1 MSPVSVST
9 RATTATVA
17 TVCGPF
23 TIVMRDDK
31 VIASGWTAVLDDLMR
46 PVPLAARPS
55 DITTG
60 RDLGS
65 VTTAVRRYFAGDLL
79 AIDDVE
85 VDQHSGPFVEEAWA
99 MLRQVPAGAPV
110 TYAELAAKVGRP
122 DAVRAAA
129 NACAYNSAAL
139 FVPCHRVI
147 RTGGGLGGFRWGL
160 PVKRWLLDHEAG
172 RQVLTSL

>member
-1 MSPVSVST
+1 MSNA
-9 RATTATVA
+9 ATTATVA
-17 TVCGPF
+17 TTCGPF

-31 VIASGWTAVLDDLMR
+31 VIASGWTTVLDELMET
-46 PVPLAARPS
+46 LSEAERPS
-55 DITTG
+55 ELTTR

-65 VTTAVRRYFAGDLL
+65 VTTAVSRYFAGDLL
-79 AIDDVE
+79 AIDDVQVE
-85 VDQHSGPFVEEAWA
+85 QHSGPFIEEAWVL
-99 MLRQVPAGAPV
+99 LRQVPAGAPV

-129 NACAYNSAAL
+129 NVCAYNSAAL

-160 PVKRWLLDHEAG
+160 PVKQWLLDHEAG
-172 RQVLTSL
+172 RQVLTTL